1 MPIFYYGMIFD
12 HTSKMMDGRWS
23 GHFVYGSMS
32 DLNLLSNLS
41 GIPSSKSWYLW
52 KLDTFSNSQ
61 KQ

>member
-1 MPIFYYGMIFD
+1 MPIFCYGMVLD
-12 HTSKMMDGRWS
+12 
-23 GHFVYGSMS
+23 HFVHGSMS

-52 KLDTFSNSQ
+52 KLDTFTNSQ